1 MHNLVTRVRPVK
13 IKGNPV
19 EQTHKSDGNYA
30 RLCLSSRRLPW
41 LLQTADCAC
50 CSFCYTGKGVTRQ
63 ASDQASQV
71 KSRSQESP
79 AFKNL
84 VMSDEVLVMMST
96 TTGTSILGVEEDT
109 LGQKW
114 IGYKSFLRSEE
125 DLHAQS
131 MLLTTLNTRPKRSK
145 KKHFWSYWTNDEG
158 GAVFGGDNT
167 GQRET
172 TKKRIHRFKPD
183 NAVRNLNP
191 GQSTNYL
198 TGGDLLPWE
207 VPTHDCE

>member
-1 MHNLVTRVRPVK
+1 MHNLVRRAGPVK

-19 EQTHKSDGNYA
+19 EQTHKSHRNYA

-114 IGYKSFLRSEE
+114 IGYKSFLKSEE
-125 DLHAQS
+125 NLHAQIMVLTITTEALKKTPS
-131 MLLTTLNTRPKRSK
+131 ELLNKWRSG
-145 KKHFWSYWTNDEG
+145 SSI
-158 GAVFGGDNT
+158 
-167 GQRET
+167 QR
-172 TKKRIHRFKPD
+172 
-183 NAVRNLNP
+183 
-191 GQSTNYL
+191 
-198 TGGDLLPWE
+198 W
-207 VPTHDCE
+207 